1 MGGGVN
7 RAKLLKL
14 EKRERA
20 IILVEEDMSKR
31 KKSLEEDYVNQTS
44 NAQVVFILI
53 ICTLI
58 ILCMMHK
65 NIYTNWNL

>member
-1 MGGGVN
+1 
-7 RAKLLKL
+7 L

-44 NAQVVFILI
+44 NAQVVFIPI
-53 ICTLI
+53 IFTLI

-65 NIYTNWNL
+65 NIYNDWNL